1 MQSAALLLVL
11 LVVGVALALPADPMM
26 MMMMKPAADMQPMA
40 RAADLMPMARAAG
53 MDMARGAGMDK
64 KTDQADTKKAVAGGM
79 NKMGDRT
86 ASEMSGA
93 ERKSSDDPSSSENKK
108 YFPCDVGKVWFR
120 KECVST
126 ITWSN
131 GNTYYY
137 GR

>member
-11 LVVGVALALPADPMM
+11 LVVGVALALPAEPMM
-26 MMMMKPAADMQPMA
+26 MMMMKPAADMQPIA
-40 RAADLMPMARAAG
+40 RVT
-53 MDMARGAGMDK
+53 GMDK
-64 KTDQADTKKAVAGGM
+64 KTDKADTKKAEAGGM
-79 NKMGDRT
+79 NKMGDKT

-93 ERKSSDDPSSSENKK
+93 DRKSSDDPSSSENNK
-108 YFPCDVGKVWFR
+108 YFPCEVGKVWFR